1 MSTGFLPYHA
11 CNLKMK
17 RCFEKVIVV
26 EERESSL
33 PGFLPRRKAGIVKEL
48 AVTRQRL

>member
-11 CNLKMK
+11 CNLKVK
-17 RCFEKVIVV
+17 RYFEKVTVV
-26 EERESSL
+26 QERESL
-33 PGFLPRRKAGIVKEL
+33 LRGFLPRQKAGIVKKL